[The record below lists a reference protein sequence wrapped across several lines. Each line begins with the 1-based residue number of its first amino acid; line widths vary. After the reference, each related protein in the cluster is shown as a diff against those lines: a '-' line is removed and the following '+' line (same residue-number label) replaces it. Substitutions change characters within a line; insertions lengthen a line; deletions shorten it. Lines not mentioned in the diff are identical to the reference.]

1 MKIYHY
7 NSRTLDYIGQS
18 DAKTDPENEGEFLIP
33 SNATTIPP
41 KEDVPENHSNVFRGG
56 EWVIELDL
64 RGTFYVMPDG
74 RESMIGK
81 LGQQLPD
88 GAQVIEMEPE
98 PTPQPPQKP
107 QSCTPRQARLAL
119 NELGERDIVESA
131 VAASSRDVQ
140 DSWEYST
147 VYKRTDPMII
157 MLSSGLGWDDN
168 KIDELFAL
176 AITK

>member
-1 MKIYHY
+1 MKIHHYHPATKEY
-7 NSRTLDYIGQS
+7 LGSGEA
-18 DAKTDPENEGEFLIP
+18 DANPLEQGKYLVPA
-33 SNATTIPP
+33 NATTEQPNSDIP
-41 KEDVPENHSNVFRGG
+41 EDHVNIYTG
-56 EWVIELDL
+56 EWIVELDL
-64 RGTFYVMPDG
+64 RGTTYWLPDG
-74 RESMIGK
+74 SKGQIVNIGEP
-81 LGQQLPD
+81 LPD
-88 GAQVIEMEPE
+88 GATTTEPE
-98 PTPQPPQKP
+98 APEVPEEKP

-157 MLSSGLGWDDN
+157 MLSSGLGWGDD